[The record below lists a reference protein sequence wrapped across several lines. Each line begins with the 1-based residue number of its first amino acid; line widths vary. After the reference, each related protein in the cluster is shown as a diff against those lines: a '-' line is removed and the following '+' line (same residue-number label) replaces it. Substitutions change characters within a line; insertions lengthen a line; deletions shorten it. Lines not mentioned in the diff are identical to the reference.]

1 MGAFKEGD
9 WVRRVERSDWPSQ
22 HGEVGKIY
30 KVLSSIA
37 AGIVVIA
44 GEPEADPSAFEPWTP
59 KVGERVRMV
68 RAADGHKAECG
79 ATVVR
84 DDLRSPMRFLLELD
98 ECCEWAH
105 NGAGAAKEDRGW
117 WVDASDIEPL
127 TVAAE
132 AAAVSQ
138 ERANAGG
145 GFKAGDKIELVEGAI
160 DGLRAIGDIYEAV
173 AHKSPTHKDSVR
185 YVTGMARKRGLL
197 VDFSSF
203 TSLQHR

>member
-1 MGAFKEGD
+1 MAKFKEGD
-9 WVRRVERSDWPSQ
+9 WVRATVADDDVSVGDVGRVVESGTIVPYVEW
-22 HGEVGKIY
+22 VGKGQFAYIEY
-30 KVLSSIA
+30 
-37 AGIVVIA
+37 
-44 GEPEADPSAFEPWTP
+44 EMEPWTP